1 MESTNL
7 QIHEFTNTRKY
18 IFFSQ
23 IMKIG
28 IRDFKCP
35 QITSTL
41 HWRRDLHRT
50 TKNAI
55 HGNYSIKE
63 IQLILVI
70 LKTSFSWIS
79 RWIDSYT
86 GSYWKSGIS
95 SARVR
100 NSVFSSW
107 DTRIQSH
114 PPTLYW
120 YVGLRSE
127 YWRLRY
133 SKFGTNALI
142 HYNLW
147 SKFHFK
153 SLKAQAVI
161 I

>member
-7 QIHEFTNTRKY
+7 QIHEFTNKRKY

-28 IRDFKCP
+28 IRHFKCP

-70 LKTSFSWIS
+70 SKTSFSWIS

-100 NSVFSSW
+100 NSVFSW